1 MSLNETTQP
10 AETFAAPANWQAYL
24 ALCKPKVV
32 LLIAFTA
39 IVGMLL
45 ASPGIPDLRL
55 LFLSLAGISLTAASG
70 AAINHWMD
78 RRIDEKMARTH
89 NRPLP
94 QGEITPS
101 RALGFALLLGVLGLG
116 LLAAQVNTLTT
127 VLTALSLIGYAV
139 IYTVYLKH
147 ATPYNIVWGGAAG
160 ATPPLLGWAAM
171 TGQVGAEAIVLFAI
185 IFLWTPPH
193 FWALA
198 IRRREDYARAGVPML
213 PVTHGIAFT
222 KRQIVLYTAVLIV
235 ATLVP
240 FAIGMSGPLY
250 LTAALV
256 LGLGFMRHVLRL
268 LRGDDNAQ
276 AMATFKYSVQYL
288 MWLFAAFLLDHVS
301 TQVL

>member
-1 MSLNETTQP
+1 MSLNETAQP
-10 AETFAAPANWQAYL
+10 GARLSALTNLQAYL

-39 IVGMLL
+39 LVGMLL
-45 ASPGIPDLRL
+45 AVPGVPDVAL
-55 LFLSLAGISLTAASG
+55 LSVSLVGISLAAASG
-70 AAINHWMD
+70 AAINHWVD

-94 QGEITPS
+94 RGEISPS
-101 RALGFALLLGVLGLG
+101 RALGFALALGALGLG
-116 LLAAQVNTLTT
+116 LLAAQVNLLTT
-127 VLTALSLIGYAV
+127 GLTALSLIGYAV

-160 ATPPLLGWAAM
+160 AAPPLLGWVAM
-171 TGQVGAEAIVLFAI
+171 TGQVEAEAIVLFAI

-213 PVTHGIAFT
+213 PVTHGVEYT
-222 KRQIVLYTAVLIV
+222 KRQIVLYTAALII

-240 FAIGMSGPLY
+240 FAIGMSGLLY
-250 LTAALV
+250 LVAALM
-256 LGLGFMRHVLRL
+256 LGAEFMRHAIGL

-276 AMATFKYSVQYL
+276 AMAMFKFSVQYL
-288 MWLFAAFLLDHVS
+288 MWLFAAFLLEHVLAH
-301 TQVL
+301 VV